1 MKARYRILL
10 VTALSLSAL
19 VLLSSACR
27 TYPERPQIVTFVI
40 VRHAE
45 VAPDGTKDP
54 ALSEAGLARA
64 HALAASLP
72 QHAVAAYATSYRRTQ
87 QTAQVAADTNHAWKV
102 PVTTYDAS
110 LPAEEFAR
118 QLRIRHLAGVV
129 VVVGH
134 SNTVPAIASALCHC
148 TVAPMREDEFDRRIS
163 VSIDTLIHPG
173 ATTFDE
179 SRY

>member
-1 MKARYRILL
+1 MNNRHRTLL
-10 VTALSLSAL
+10 VTALALAGL
-19 VLLSSACR
+19 VLLGSACR
-27 TYPERPQIVTFVI
+27 TYPDQPQIITFVL

-54 ALSEAGLARA
+54 PLSEAGIART

-72 QHAVAAYATSYRRTQ
+72 QYTSAAYATSYRRTQ
-87 QTAQVAADTNHAWKV
+87 QTAQAAADSNHAWKV
-102 PVTTYDAS
+102 PVTTYDAN

-118 QLRIRHLAGVV
+118 QLRMKHLKGTV

-134 SNTVPAIASALCHC
+134 SNTIPAIASALCRC

-163 VSIDTLIHPG
+163 ISIDTLVNRG
-173 ATTFDE
+173 ATEFKE